1 MILAVEIGSGVL
13 GIVVLIAGLA
23 SGVLIV
29 AVLGLT
35 ARRLLGVRVGVVRT
49 VAASGVGYVVAGL
62 VSSAISA
69 VKAGKSVGA
78 SQLVF
83 IPVLI
88 GIYVLV
94 AMGFLV
100 LAEAIVPSG
109 SRPRP
114 VRALRRR
121 LARAVRYSQIT
132 GIAVRHGLGSYLRGR
147 GRAGAGA
154 DATHGQARLAR
165 SLRLALTEGGVTF
178 IKLGQLLSTRRDLL
192 AMEFVDELGQLQN
205 QAAPAPWS
213 EVEQLL
219 IDEMGSPPG
228 EVFAEF
234 DPEPLAAA
242 SIAQVHAARLRSGA
256 AVVVKVQR
264 PGIRPVVERDL
275 DIVFTLAR
283 TIEAR
288 SRLGSSPQGTVQT
301 PMRRGLNIVEL
312 ADGFATALGEELDF
326 RVEARNMRWR

>member
-62 VSSAISA
+62 VSSTISA
-69 VKAGKSVGA
+69 VKVGKSVGA

-192 AMEFVDELGQLQN
+192 AVEFDELGQLQN

-219 IDEMGSPPG
+219 IDEMG
-228 EVFAEF
+228 
-234 DPEPLAAA
+234 
-242 SIAQVHAARLRSGA
+242 GA
-256 AVVVKVQR
+256 A
-264 PGIRPVVERDL
+264 G
-275 DIVFTLAR
+275 
-283 TIEAR
+283 
-288 SRLGSSPQGTVQT
+288 
-301 PMRRGLNIVEL
+301 
-312 ADGFATALGEELDF
+312 
-326 RVEARNMRWR
+326 